1 MAEPGSYAERH
12 DRAREVFGRFA
23 PGVEP
28 DRVFASME
36 RRFGA
41 LGSFGFDAVGDLWS
55 RPQLSRR
62 DRSLLVLS
70 VLSAQARDEELEL
83 HAQVGL
89 HHGLTR
95 VQIEEVLLHVAA
107 YAGFPAAMAAFRRM
121 DAAFRKAEGVERIEG
136 RRPAERL
143 SDPERDARA
152 ADVRRTL
159 TGGRAAADPAT
170 DLANMQRALGDVG
183 TLAFRWAFGEIW
195 SRPELSRR
203 DRSLVVIALLA
214 AMGQEGELAF
224 HVPAGLHH
232 GLTREEIEE
241 IMVHLCLYAGFPKGV
256 DGMRAARAAF
266 AKIDARPS
274 G

>member
-1 MAEPGSYAERH
+1 MTEPGSYEERH
-12 DRAREVFGRFA
+12 ARAQEVFSRFV
-23 PGVEP
+23 PGVDPE
-28 DRVFASME
+28 RVFRSME

-41 LGSFGFDAVGDLWS
+41 LGTFGFDAVGDLWS
-55 RPQLSRR
+55 RPQLSPR

-83 HAQVGL
+83 HTQVGL

-95 VQIEEVLLHVAA
+95 VEIEEILLHVAA

-121 DAAFRKAEGVERIEG
+121 DAAFRKAGGVERIEG
-136 RRPAERL
+136 RGPAARL
-143 SDPERDARA
+143 SDAERDARA
-152 ADVRRTL
+152 ADVRQTL
-159 TGGRAAADPAT
+159 TAGRAAAEPAA
-170 DLANMQRALGDVG
+170 DLANMQRVLGDVG

-203 DRSLVVIALLA
+203 DRSLVVLSLLGAL
-214 AMGQEGELAF
+214 GQEGELAF
-224 HVPAGLHH
+224 HVPAALNH
-232 GLTREEIEE
+232 GLARAEIEE

-266 AKIDARPS
+266 AKIDAR